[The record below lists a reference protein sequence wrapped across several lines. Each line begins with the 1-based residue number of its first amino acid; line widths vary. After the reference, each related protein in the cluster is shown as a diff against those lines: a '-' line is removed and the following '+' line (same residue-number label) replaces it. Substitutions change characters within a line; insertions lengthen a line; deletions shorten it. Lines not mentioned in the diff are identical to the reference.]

1 MLETIWFLL
10 WGIIWS
16 IYFVLDGFDLGLGT
30 VMPFISKSDTDK
42 RIIYNAMGP
51 FWDGNEVWLITA
63 GGVTFAAFPTA
74 YAVMFSTLYTP
85 LLLLLFAL
93 IVRAVSFEFRGKI
106 DSAGWRGLWDACQ
119 FIGSFLP
126 ALLLGVAFAN
136 IFQGIPFDAQHA
148 LQGNILSLLNPY
160 GLVGGVVFVIM
171 FVLHGTLWLAIKAEG
186 ALHERAASVLPTV
199 WVVLL
204 VGAVVFLIHTWFA
217 TSLWM
222 NYLRNPIL
230 LVVPLVTVAALI
242 CIRLFIGSRSWWKA
256 WVASAVAI
264 VGVTMFGV
272 LGLYPNI
279 FPSSLNPAWSLTI
292 FNASS
297 STLTLT
303 IMLVVALI
311 VVPIVAAY
319 QGWAYYLFR
328 GKVTEEDLASEEAY

>member
-1 MLETIWFLL
+1 MLETVWFLL

-30 VMPFISKSDTDK
+30 VMPFISKSDTEK

-51 FWDGNEVWLITA
+51 FWDGNEVWLVTA

-106 DSAGWRGLWDACQ
+106 DSAAWRGLWDACQ

-160 GLVGGVVFVIM
+160 GLLGGVVFVIM
-171 FVLHGTLWLAIKAEG
+171 FVVHGTLWLAIRSEG
-186 ALHERAASVLPTV
+186 ALHERTAAVLPTL

-204 VGAVVFLIHTWFA
+204 IGAVVFLIHTWFA

-242 CIRLFIGSRSWWKA
+242 CIRLFIGSRSWGKA
-256 WVASAVAI
+256 WVASAVTI
-264 VGVTMFGV
+264 VGVTLFGV

-311 VVPIVAAY
+311 VVPIVVAY